1 MPLTSFQAPSFNQI
15 LQSLLND
22 YRALTT
28 FYGYNLSIDPGSEVY
43 LRFSTQA
50 GQIAVLYQLMN
61 VLTNSKLIDTATGSD
76 LDRVANDFGLQRRG
90 ATSATGFIQLVASVS
105 QVLIAGKTL
114 TGPNG
119 LQYQVTTT
127 GVYNP
132 NQNVPV
138 NSVDT
143 GTQANLGI
151 GNILTWTSPQA
162 NMQSTCL
169 VSIAITGGADSED
182 DDTLRSRLYLT
193 LQSPP
198 QMGNDQQVVTVAGS
212 VDSIIQQAFVYSN
225 FNGAGTQLVALTGY
239 QTTSYIGRDI
249 PHLQLDGYVKPY
261 GVQQLQPGLLLQ
273 NTGPGNGP
281 LSFGAY
287 NTYTSYLNNL
297 GQNLS
302 ADTNA
307 IYGQLPGPIA
317 NPYATVITT
326 VNNLPTDVA
335 AVMTLPYPVG
345 AGTNG
350 FGNGWEDFTPWPVPD
365 GYYVNDGYC
374 KVTAVQGVG
383 TVVGG
388 QTGFGLTIRAP
399 SSGTYHT
406 NPPFNS
412 SLAYSNSTPTPGT
425 THVQWVNR
433 SDLQDAGWLVV
444 TATVLGAQ
452 DNGNDTW
459 NVVLDTPLVFGPGG
473 TDFYGSQAVWTDGY
487 EHAGVAVGDFIFP
500 ASVNAQNYLNTLMQQ
515 YALLGPGQVTSSQGL
530 LVLGASRY
538 PSANAQFP
546 NVVGVQAERALVSQ
560 NNEVYAA
567 SVNSSSFVAGAQPN
581 LGAAYNTAYSP
592 PSVNAPPNIFVPRNI
607 GFYPQETYGFGK

>member
-1 MPLTSFQAPSFNQI
+1 MPLTTFQAPSFNTI

-28 FYGYNLSIDPGSEVY
+28 FYGYNLSVDPGSEIY
-43 LRFSTQA
+43 LRFSAMA
-50 GQIAVLYQLMN
+50 GQMAVLYQLMN
-61 VLTNSKLIDTATGSD
+61 TLTNSKLIDTATGAD

-90 ATSATGFIQLVASVS
+90 AISASGFVQLAASVS
-105 QVLIAGKTL
+105 QTLIAGVTL
-114 TGPNG
+114 TGPNA

-127 GVYNP
+127 GIYNP

-143 GTQANLGI
+143 GTAANLAI
-151 GNILTWTSPQA
+151 GNIMSWTSPQP
-162 NMQSTCL
+162 NMKSTCL
-169 VSIAITGGADSED
+169 VSIAITGGANAED

-198 QMGNDQQVVTVAGS
+198 QMGNNQQVVTLSGS
-212 VDSIIQQAFVYSN
+212 VDSIIQQAYVYAN

-239 QTTSYIGRDI
+239 QTTSYIGRDV

-261 GVQQLQPGLLLQ
+261 GISQLQPGLIAQ
-273 NTGPGNGP
+273 TGGY
-281 LSFGAY
+281 GAY
-287 NTYTSYLNNL
+287 NQFTLAAANP

-302 ADTNA
+302 NDTSA

-326 VNNLPTDVA
+326 VNNTPSDIG
-335 AVMTLPYPVG
+335 AVLTLPYPVG

-350 FGNGWEDFTPWPVPD
+350 FGNGWQDFTPWPNPD
-365 GYYVNDGYC
+365 GYFVQDGYC
-374 KVTAVQGVG
+374 KVVSVQGVG
-383 TVVGG
+383 TTIGG
-388 QTGFGLTIRAP
+388 QTGFGITVRAP
-399 SSGTYHT
+399 SSGAVHT
-406 NPPFNS
+406 NPPFAS
-412 SLAYSNSTPTPGT
+412 SLAYSNNTPTPGS
-425 THVQWVNR
+425 THIQWINR
-433 SDLQDAGWLVV
+433 SDLQDSGWLVV
-444 TATVLGAQ
+444 TATVLGAT

-459 NVVLDTPLVFGPGG
+459 SVVLDTPLVFGPGG

-515 YALLGPGQVTSSQGL
+515 YALLGPGQVTSNQGL
-530 LVLGASRY
+530 LVLGATRY

-546 NVVGVQAERALVSQ
+546 NVMGVQVERALVTN

-567 SVNSSSFVAGAQPN
+567 SLNSSSFAPGAQPN
-581 LGAAYNTAYSP
+581 LGAAYNTAYVP
-592 PSVNAPPNIFVPRNI
+592 PAVNAPPNIYVPRNI
-607 GFYPQETYGFGK
+607 GFYTQELYGFGK

>member
-1 MPLTSFQAPSFNQI
+1 MPLTSFQAPSFQQI
-15 LQSLLND
+15 LQSLIND

-28 FYGYNLSIDPGSEVY
+28 FYGYNLSVDPGSEIY
-43 LRFSTQA
+43 LRFAAMA
-50 GQIAVLYQLMN
+50 GQMAVLYQLMN
-61 VLTNSKLIDTATGSD
+61 TLTNSKLIDTATGDD

-90 ATSATGFIQLVASVS
+90 ATSATGFVQLLATVP
-105 QVLIAGKTL
+105 QTLIAGTTL
-114 TGPNG
+114 TGPNS

-143 GTQANLGI
+143 GVSTNLAI
-151 GNILTWTSPQA
+151 GNIMTWTSPQP
-162 NMQSTCL
+162 NMKSTCL
-169 VSIAITGGADSED
+169 VSIAITGGANAED

-198 QMGNDQQVVTVAGS
+198 QMGNDQQVISVAGS
-212 VDSIIQQAFVYSN
+212 VDGLIQQAFVYSN

-239 QTTSYIGRDI
+239 QTTSYVGRDI
-249 PHLQLDGYVKPY
+249 PHLQFDGYVKPY
-261 GVQQLQPGLLLQ
+261 GISQLQPGLVAQ
-273 NTGPGNGP
+273 TGSGP
-281 LSFGAY
+281 LAYGAY
-287 NTYTSYLNNL
+287 NTYTSYTKNL

-326 VNNLPTDVA
+326 VNNVPADVG
-335 AVMTLPYPVG
+335 AVLTLPYPVG

-350 FGNGWEDFTPWPVPD
+350 FGNGWVDFTPWPNPD

-374 KVTAVQGVG
+374 KVTAVQGTG

-388 QTGFGLTIRAP
+388 QTGFGITVRAP
-399 SSGTYHT
+399 SSGAVHT
-406 NPPFNS
+406 NPPYASALN
-412 SLAYSNSTPTPGT
+412 YSNNTPIPGT
-425 THVQWVNR
+425 THIQWVNR
-433 SDLQDAGWLVV
+433 SDLQDSGWLVV

-459 NVVLDTPLVFGPGG
+459 NLVLDIPLVFGDGG
-473 TDFYGSQAVWTDGY
+473 TDFYGSQATWSDGY
-487 EHAGVAVGDFIFP
+487 SHAGVAVGDFIFP

-515 YALLGPGQVTSSQGL
+515 FALLGPGQVTSNQGL

-546 NVVGVQAERALVSQ
+546 NVLGVQAERGLVSQ

-567 SVNSSSFVAGAQPN
+567 SVNSSSFVLGAQRN
-581 LGAAYNTAYSP
+581 LASAYNTAYSP
-592 PSVNAPPNIFVPRNI
+592 PAVNAPPNIFIPRNI
-607 GFYPQETYGFGK
+607 GFYTQEIYGFGTHS